1 MSASKGKGITTAT
14 APDEEWP
21 DPPPAVSTMTTTIT
35 PGATSA
41 VFAAPRLGVAIDASA
56 QEREF
61 GRLVGKCYQRLHDF
75 AADLVSR
82 EEAPDIVHDALLTFW
97 RRLTDARTPYAP
109 QNLEGFLFQQVAD
122 SARHFLRQRHRRRGV
137 LERVG
142 GSVTRF
148 VATHVSSPFISGI
161 RRWMLPSAKVES
173 DDITM
178 AVSRGVDAL
187 PDRSREVFLL
197 SWKQGMT
204 PREIARSLR
213 MSEAAVRAALSRAT
227 RAMRVHLE
235 REGVVPLTGTPRM
248 AVERSERG
256 DDADEMAVA
265 REGM

>member
-1 MSASKGKGITTAT
+1 MSASKGKGVTTAV

-21 DPPPAVSTMTTTIT
+21 DPMPTMTTTIT

-97 RRLTDARTPYAP
+97 RRLTDPRAPYTP

-122 SARHFLRQRHRRRGV
+122 SARHFLRTRQRRLG
-137 LERVG
+137 LLKRVG
-142 GSVTRF
+142 ESVTRF
-148 VATHVSSPFISGI
+148 VATHVSSPFISGV
-161 RRWMLPSAKVES
+161 RRWMLPSARVENE
-173 DDITM
+173 DITM
-178 AVSRGVDAL
+178 AVSRGVETL
-187 PDRSREVFLL
+187 PERSREVFLL
-197 SWKQGMT
+197 NWKQGMT
-204 PREIARSLR
+204 PREIAKSLR
-213 MSEAAVRAALSRAT
+213 MNEAAVRAALSRAS

-235 REGVVPLTGTPRM
+235 REGVVPLTGAPTATVAP
-248 AVERSERG
+248 AESGEETE
-256 DDADEMAVA
+256 EMVVA
-265 REGM
+265 RGGM